1 MKRKEVTIEEYN
13 EIMEAIINKK
23 QNINDTFI
31 EMIETAGNCVI
42 VDKKRKKK
50 Q

>member
-1 MKRKEVTIEEYN
+1 MKRKEVTIEEYH
-13 EIMEAIINKK
+13 EIMEAIVNKK
-23 QNINDTFI
+23 KNINDTFI
-31 EMIETAGNCVI
+31 EMIETAGNYVI